1 MVVKQD
7 ASINL
12 TCTRV
17 EKKAQKKTSNQTLF
31 GKWLNSFKIVTVCF
45 VFFDNFFNSLSLI
58 VKLYEKGLYGTARKD
73 MKGMLEKHLD
83 RKMKR
88 ADFGYWYSNIVA
100 RCKWLDRRSVKMLFS
115 NVERMAATLL
125 SFREK
130 GNSGTFPRRCQNVQ
144 KKEWVVIREKG
155 MD

>member
-31 GKWLNSFKIVTVCF
+31 GKCF

-73 MKGMLEKHLD
+73 MKGMLEKQLD

>member
-17 EKKAQKKTSNQTLF
+17 KKKAQKKTSNQMLF

-45 VFFDNFFNSLSLI
+45 FFFDNLFNSLPLI
-58 VKLYEKGLYGTARKD
+58 VKLYEKGLYGTAWKD
-73 MKGMLEKHLD
+73 TKGMLEKPLE

-100 RCKWLDRRSVKMLFS
+100 RCKWLGRRSVKVLFS

-130 GNSGTFPRRCQNVQ
+130 RNSSTFPRRCQNIQ

>member
-130 GNSGTFPRRCQNVQ
+130 GNSGAFPRRCQNVQ